1 MGWREV
7 ASGGDATMGRVFP
20 GVDSVYHGGVTQTPT
35 VTDVSAATIASPAK
49 GAGRQANLALPTY
62 TLWRREMVRF
72 FRQRNR
78 VMSALVTPILM
89 WLMLGLGLNQS
100 FTAPGA
106 GAGTTPAVT
115 TPAATVTPD
124 AAATATATTA
134 ATTTATTEPGV
145 GYLVYFFPGTIT
157 MILLFTAIFST
168 ITVIEDRREG
178 FLQGV
183 LVAPVPRLAIVLG
196 KVLGGASIALIHA
209 LVFMIIWPFVAP
221 SVNIWLILAAMPLLV
236 MLAIAMTSLGVC
248 IAWPMDSTAG
258 FHAVMMVFLM
268 PMWFLSG
275 AIFPVETAPLGLKI
289 LMLMNPLTYA
299 HEAFAYTLTGG
310 RATSGVP
317 LHLSLSIL
325 ITIAFSVAITWLAV
339 RLVSKPGRN

>member
-1 MGWREV
+1 V
-7 ASGGDATMGRVFP
+7 SQ
-20 GVDSVYHGGVTQTPT
+20 SPT
-35 VTDVSAATIASPAK
+35 IIASTPLLSSAPAPTPAPT
-49 GAGRQANLALPTY
+49 AGLGLPTY

-89 WLMLGLGLNQS
+89 WLMLGLGLGKQFN
-100 FTAPGA
+100 
-106 GAGTTPAVT
+106 
-115 TPAATVTPD
+115 ATIN
-124 AAATATATTA
+124 
-134 ATTTATTEPGV
+134 GV
-145 GYLVYFFPGTIT
+145 ASEGGYLVYFFPGTIT

-183 LVAPVPRLAIVLG
+183 LVSPVPRLAIVLG

-209 LVFMIIWPFVAP
+209 LVFLIIWPFVAP
-221 SVNIWLILAAMPLLV
+221 SFNVWLILAALPLLV
-236 MLAIAMTSLGVC
+236 LLAVAMTSLGVC

-275 AIFPVETAPLGLKI
+275 AIFPVGSAPMAMKI
-289 LMLMNPLTYA
+289 IMMANPLTYM
-299 HEAFAYTLTGG
+299 HDAFAYTLTGG
-310 RATSGVP
+310 RASSGVP
-317 LHLSLSIL
+317 VHIAVSIL
-325 ITIAFSVAITWLAV
+325 ITILFAAGITALAA
-339 RLVSKPGRN
+339 RLVSKPRRDGV